1 MTDTE
6 NAAFEA
12 WQFANSAS
20 FHLMMTY
27 KYGDK
32 YSSKIARDYLASAV
46 AALDAVLDAPVTE
59 GAPV

>member
-20 FHLMMTY
+20 FRLLVTY
-27 KYGDK
+27 KYGGKDNA
-32 YSSKIARDYLASAV
+32 KIARDYLASAV